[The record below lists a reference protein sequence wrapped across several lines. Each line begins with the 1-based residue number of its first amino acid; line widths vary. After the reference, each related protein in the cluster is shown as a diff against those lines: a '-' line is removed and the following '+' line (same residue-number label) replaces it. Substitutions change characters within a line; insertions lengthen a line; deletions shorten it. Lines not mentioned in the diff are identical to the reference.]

1 MKNKN
6 DFFLYSVR
14 DELTSNDS
22 FNLYWDKK
30 RKIAWTDV
38 SNTKDL
44 SKYYKSDQY
53 ISHNTMN
60 KSFIQILY
68 NVVRS
73 IMFHYKYRTL
83 KSFVK
88 PLDKL
93 LDIGCGVG
101 NFLSFMGK
109 KNLNVTGVENNSIAL
124 EICKKK
130 NLKVYDSIENLSD
143 ELFDIVSLWH
153 VLEHL
158 PRPNKIIEKIYD
170 LLSSEGVLVIAVPN
184 FSSHDREHYQNRWA
198 ALDVPRHLWHFTPD
212 GLEEMLS
219 SAGFELLK
227 KNPLFFDV
235 FYISF
240 LSEKHKGNKLAF
252 ILAAIKGCYFSILSF
267 FTKKHSTISFVFKK
281 QPL

>member
-14 DELTSNDS
+14 DELTSDDS

-68 NVVRS
+68 NFVRS

-109 KNLNVTGVENNSIAL
+109 KNLKVTGVENNSIAL

-130 NLKVYDSIENLSD
+130 NLKVYDSIENLPH

-158 PRPNKIIEKIYD
+158 PQPNKIIEKIYD

-184 FSSHDREHYQNRWA
+184 FSSHDREHYQNKWA
-198 ALDVPRHLWHFTPD
+198 AFDVPRHLWHFTPD
-212 GLEEMLS
+212 GLEKMLS

-235 FYISF
+235 FYVSF
-240 LSEKHKGNKLAF
+240 LSEKYKGKKLAF

-281 QPL
+281 QSL

>member
-14 DELTSNDS
+14 DELTSDDS

-44 SKYYKSDQY
+44 SKYYKSDKY
-53 ISHNTMN
+53 ISHNRMN

-68 NVVRS
+68 NLVRS

-109 KNLNVTGVENNSIAL
+109 KNFKVTGVENNSIAL

-130 NLKVYDSIENLSD
+130 NLKVYDSIENLPHD
-143 ELFDIVSLWH
+143 LFDIVSLWH

-184 FSSHDREHYQNRWA
+184 FSSHDREYYQNKWA

-219 SAGFELLK
+219 SAGFELIK

-235 FYISF
+235 FYVSY

-281 QPL
+281 QSL